1 MSSLTDIAE
10 KHAHMLGELAE
21 FGLNLA
27 RKLHDQAM
35 AAEEPAVVADLA
47 KAFHAVSRTL
57 RQTMLLETRVAREA
71 AGLVNEARK
80 AAELR
85 IENAVGHRVK
95 CVSQALDHA
104 INDEYED
111 ETESQNVYEDAM
123 ERLYEDSL
131 APDFLDQ
138 SMDDQIARLCKDLGL
153 QLPPVEQAATR
164 DPEAPPERVPYAL
177 DDWADP
183 DEARHDPLNPA
194 PP

>member
-10 KHAHMLGELAE
+10 KHARMLGELAE

-80 AAELR
+80 AAER
-85 IENAVGHRVK
+85 EIENAVGHRVK
-95 CVSQALDHA
+95 RVSQALDHA
-104 INDEYED
+104 IADEYDD
-111 ETESQNVYEDAM
+111 ETDSQNGL
-123 ERLYEDSL
+123 RGRHG
-131 APDFLDQ
+131 AP
-138 SMDDQIARLCKDLGL
+138 
-153 QLPPVEQAATR
+153 
-164 DPEAPPERVPYAL
+164 
-177 DDWADP
+177 
-183 DEARHDPLNPA
+183 H
-194 PP
+194 